1 MKNHKILILILVLGV
16 TLSQDIAE
24 IDYFYNSGISQPF
37 ITFDVVNNTSYYLN
51 EYNPELLTDFKI
63 LDININ
69 GSSLAPMGTYHL
81 NNFYQQFISDT
92 LSSNSFEHNRGDYA
106 YYENSIFISN
116 KNNNT
121 STFLMGQGRSQPVY
135 NISDSQV
142 ETGNTLQNYFVNLNK
157 FYHYN
162 DDSEFYFSTSAMYH
176 KEDINIPGN
185 FQDSSYYSRFSDSY
199 MYGLTADLNL
209 DKFSLNFSNS
219 SQLLRGNHYHHLML
233 DEYTNWLDFGL
244 EANYNEYISVL
255 LSFNTK
261 TNTIEGADIFN
272 ENNLYNGFLTGKL
285 NYGNSMIKVL
295 FGSIG
300 SSRKSFDTPIFN
312 FHLSYHFEK
321 INLICSIDKKTESF
335 INRGL
340 IPSANINDSYPINI
354 FDIYSVNFQYKNKFS
369 TFIFEPYLL
378 TNYYNDYFDD
388 PNEDNVYEYTETEI
402 RGLKSLVSFKN
413 DYLISNI
420 NIGIYSS
427 DNSEIDDNQIPLNS
441 YSNYSILFSPKINKK
456 RFRPFIGVSGSY
468 MDLNPA
474 VIIDPYYGEQDFSQI
489 LSATFDRK
497 KVNLFTF
504 EIGLIIKG
512 FKLTYSIVNPLNE
525 EVSFTFDQSHDL
537 IRTFS
542 NLKIN
547 WQFLD

>member
-1 MKNHKILILILVLGV
+1 M
-16 TLSQDIAE
+16 
-24 IDYFYNSGISQPF
+24 
-37 ITFDVVNNTSYYLN
+37 
-51 EYNPELLTDFKI
+51 
-63 LDININ
+63 
-69 GSSLAPMGTYHL
+69 
-81 NNFYQQFISDT
+81 
-92 LSSNSFEHNRGDYA
+92 
-106 YYENSIFISN
+106 
-116 KNNNT
+116 
-121 STFLMGQGRSQPVY
+121 
-135 NISDSQV
+135 
-142 ETGNTLQNYFVNLNK
+142 
-157 FYHYN
+157 
-162 DDSEFYFSTSAMYH
+162 
-176 KEDINIPGN
+176 
-185 FQDSSYYSRFSDSY
+185 
-199 MYGLTADLNL
+199 
-209 DKFSLNFSNS
+209 
-219 SQLLRGNHYHHLML
+219 
-233 DEYTNWLDFGL
+233 
-244 EANYNEYISVL
+244 
-255 LSFNTK
+255 
-261 TNTIEGADIFN
+261 
-272 ENNLYNGFLTGKL
+272 
-285 NYGNSMIKVL
+285 
-295 FGSIG
+295 
-300 SSRKSFDTPIFN
+300 
-312 FHLSYHFEK
+312 
-321 INLICSIDKKTESF
+321 
-335 INRGL
+335 
-340 IPSANINDSYPINI
+340 
-354 FDIYSVNFQYKNKFS
+354 
-369 TFIFEPYLL
+369 

-489 LSATFDRK
+489 LSETFDRK

-525 EVSFTFDQSHDL
+525 EVSFTFDQNYDL